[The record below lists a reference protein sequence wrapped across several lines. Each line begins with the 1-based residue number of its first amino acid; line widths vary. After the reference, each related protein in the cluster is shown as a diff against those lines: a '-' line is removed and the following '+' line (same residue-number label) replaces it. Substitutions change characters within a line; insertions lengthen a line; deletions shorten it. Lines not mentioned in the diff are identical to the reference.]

1 MLGFKQ
7 VKTMENRLSST
18 QNKKN
23 KRKLTIKKE
32 LIGWSFIL
40 PNFTGFL
47 IFTLFPVICSL
58 ALAFMKWDAFS
69 PAQFVGLD
77 NFKRLISDSTFY
89 IALGN
94 TLKYTIVVVPVTM
107 AISLLLANLLNKKI
121 PGVVFFRT
129 AFFFPYITSLVA
141 ISAVWSMLFNPE
153 LGPVNQLLS
162 KIMANPPGWLGSSDW
177 ALIVIML
184 VSIWRYM
191 GYYMILYLAGLQGI
205 PKELYEAAT
214 MDGAGAVRKFF
225 SITIPSLRATTFLV
239 SVMLTINC
247 FQLFD
252 LVQVMTKGGPGR
264 STYVLVY
271 QIYTEGFTNY
281 NFGYASA
288 ISIVLLVMAVGITV
302 LQFVW
307 NKKQSKV

>member
-1 MLGFKQ
+1 MNSPKRVSKKKQ
-7 VKTMENRLSST
+7 VV
-18 QNKKN
+18 KN
-23 KRKLTIKKE
+23 NLVG
-32 LIGWSFIL
+32 LSFIL
-40 PNFTGFL
+40 PNFVGFT

-58 ALAFMKWDAFS
+58 VLAFMKWNAFS
-69 PAQFVGLD
+69 PAEFVGLA
-77 NFKRLISDSTFY
+77 NFSKLLTDTTFHIS
-89 IALGN
+89 LWN
-94 TLKYTIVVVPVTM
+94 TLKYTIVVVPATM
-107 AISLLLANLLNKKI
+107 VISLLLANLLNKKI

-141 ISAVWSMLFNPE
+141 ISAVWSMLFNPKV
-153 LGPVNQLLS
+153 GPINQVLS
-162 KIMANPPGWLGSSDW
+162 HFMANPPGWLGSSDW
-177 ALIVIML
+177 ALVVIMI
-184 VSIWRYM
+184 VSVWRYM

-205 PKELYEAAT
+205 PKELYEAAD
-214 MDGAGAVRKFF
+214 MDGAGKLRQFF
-225 SITIPSLRATTFLV
+225 SITIPSLRPTTFLV

-264 STYVLVY
+264 ATSVLVY

-288 ISIVLLVMAVGITV
+288 IAMVLLVLAVGLTV
-302 LQFVW
+302 LQFAW